1 MTDLVNLQV
10 RDPFADDLGDAQGWF
25 VRHRWH
31 ICSIITT
38 GGKAAGNVHIRVQQ
52 RNGRKCITTVQ
63 GLNKELDLKLILKVF
78 SLQSMVSG
86 FLFVQEIKK
95 NFCCNGSIVQDA
107 ELGTIIQLQ
116 GDQRDNI
123 SKFLTSEGLCDKV

>member
-10 RDPFADDLGDAQGWF
+10 RDPFADDLGDAQ
-25 VRHRWH
+25 
-31 ICSIITT
+31 

-63 GLNKELDLKLILKVF
+63 GLNKELDLKLILK
-78 SLQSMVSG
+78 
-86 FLFVQEIKK
+86 EIKK

-123 SKFLTSEGLCDKV
+123 SKFLISEGLCDKEKLKIHGF

>member
-1 MTDLVNLQV
+1 LGKLGLVSFGDQPEYQLQV
-10 RDPFADDLGDAQGWF
+10 RDPFADDTADA
-25 VRHRWH
+25 
-31 ICSIITT
+31 S

-63 GLNKELDLKLILKVF
+63 GLNNELDLKLILK
-78 SLQSMVSG
+78 
-86 FLFVQEIKK
+86 EIKK
-95 NFCCNGSIVQDA
+95 TFCCNGSIVTDT

-123 SKFLTSEGLCDKV
+123 SKFLVDEGLCDKEKLKIHGF